1 MPVLSRTKAMEEIQ
15 QREGSRAR
23 NPHSSS
29 RSKPLGDVGRER
41 DTWVRMMRRR
51 QTRGY
56 LMHNMSIRCCSA
68 MLFSL
73 LTLRCSA
80 VKMLLFSRRYLPHSR
95 LRSSM
100 FSLAI
105 PFASVEAVPPFGG
118 MEKYSNSSR
127 RTMMACFERRG
138 FWLGAKSE
146 EGDASM
152 RCCCARRRPGDA
164 SVP

>member
-1 MPVLSRTKAMEEIQ
+1 MEEIQ
-15 QREGSRAR
+15 QRKGSRAR

-29 RSKPLGDVGRER
+29 RSKLLRDVEREWN
-41 DTWVRMMRRR
+41 TWVRRMRRG
-51 QTRGY
+51 QTRSY
-56 LMHNMSIRCCSA
+56 LMHNMSTRCCFA
-68 MLFSL
+68 ILFSL

-105 PFASVEAVPPFGG
+105 PFAFVEAVPPLGG
-118 MEKYSNSSR
+118 MEKYSSSSR
-127 RTMMACFERRG
+127 RTMITYFERRG

-152 RCCCARRRPGDA
+152 RCCCARRRPGAA